1 MNQPTLGNERFLKKI
16 PGGRS
21 NLNGDAGTVKRLLQ
35 IAFAIWMLL
44 VTAEVLVT
52 VH

>member
-1 MNQPTLGNERFLKKI
+1 MFISERFLEKI

-35 IAFAIWMLL
+35 IVLSVWMLL
-44 VTAEVLVT
+44 VTAKMCVALR
-52 VH
+52 